1 MPSMRLLHHRITRRA
16 IKKKKES
23 NPGPNSGPIKV
34 EYQGLALFNMVDAD
48 HM

>member
-1 MPSMRLLHHRITRRA
+1 MPSMRLLHLRITWRA
-16 IKKKKES
+16 LKKKES
-23 NPGPNSGPIKV
+23 NPGSNPGPIKV